1 MRDDPGYYVT
11 TLYQKRGVYWY
22 RSDGRHGGY
31 MFPAYEKWPVM
42 WRNRRAELVAR
53 PEVDW
58 HVGASSNDPAAGVR
72 ATAMGAKENTI
83 EVNPQVGCTYI
94 SVHVLVDDSVRACVI
109 NFEPAGD
116 SFGKLA
122 RRHDDVVPH
131 GAGCDASIVWDT
143 H

>member
-1 MRDDPGYYVT
+1 
-11 TLYQKRGVYWY
+11 
-22 RSDGRHGGY
+22 
-31 MFPAYEKWPVM
+31 M
-42 WRNRRAELVAR
+42 WELQATILR
-53 PEVDW
+53 P
-58 HVGASSNDPAAGVR
+58 GVR
-72 ATAMGAKENTI
+72 ATVMGAKENTI

-122 RRHDDVVPH
+122 RRHDDVVLTGLYHWPH